1 MAQPNLILIDALRR
15 TAAKL
20 QKGAPYQWGHMG
32 SCNCGNLAQELTTL
46 TKAEIHEHA
55 LAVGRG
61 DWQEQLN
68 DYCPSSGLPM
78 DLLIADMLQAGLTS
92 ADLQHLER
100 LTDRRILER
109 LPKEKRYLRHNFR
122 DDVVLYINTWADLLE
137 EQLLN
142 KIKLPDMEAV
152 KEEIFA

>member
-1 MAQPNLILIDALRR
+1 MAQPNLTLIDALRR

-68 DYCPSSGLPM
+68 DYCPTSGLPM
-78 DLLIADMLQAGLTS
+78 DLLIADMLEAGLTS
-92 ADLQHLER
+92 SDLQHLER

-109 LPKEKRYLRHNFR
+109 LPREKRYLRHNFR
-122 DDVVLYINTWADLLE
+122 DDVILYINAWADLLE

-142 KIKLPDMEAV
+142 KIKLPNL
-152 KEEIFA
+152 EEIEEGVLA